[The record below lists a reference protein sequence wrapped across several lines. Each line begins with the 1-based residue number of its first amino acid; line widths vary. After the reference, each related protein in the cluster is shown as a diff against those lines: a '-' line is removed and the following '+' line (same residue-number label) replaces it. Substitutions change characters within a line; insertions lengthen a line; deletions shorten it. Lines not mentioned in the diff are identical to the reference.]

1 MHKQPTHRL
10 NHLKSL
16 SLIALATAIASLSG
30 CGVLIGNTKPVET
43 KAENYGIVDLA
54 ANDSKWIKLPSNEND
69 LQSSDISDAA
79 YQARDTGAII
89 SINSACRAQKNPS
102 PVSLRDSSQLLVM
115 GMTDITF
122 EERKNIAI
130 QDRPALETTIQG
142 KMNARPTKIRTV
154 VVQKNDCLFDLM
166 YIARPEVFSHHEDDF
181 RRFLLSLRLK

>member
-1 MHKQPTHRL
+1 MHEHTNDHFRFRI
-10 NHLKSL
+10 L
-16 SLIALATAIASLSG
+16 SLFALVAGLSLLSG

-43 KAENYGIVDLA
+43 KADNYGITDLS
-54 ANDSKWIKLPSNEND
+54 ANDAKWIKLPSNENE

-89 SINSACRAQKNPS
+89 SINSACRALKNPS
-102 PVSLRDSSQLLVM
+102 SVSLKESSQLLVM

-122 EERKNIAI
+122 EERKDISI
-130 QDRPALETTIQG
+130 QNRPALETTIEG
-142 KMNARPTKIRTV
+142 KMNTQPTKIRTV

-166 YIARPEVFSHHEDDF
+166 YIARPEVFGRHEDDF